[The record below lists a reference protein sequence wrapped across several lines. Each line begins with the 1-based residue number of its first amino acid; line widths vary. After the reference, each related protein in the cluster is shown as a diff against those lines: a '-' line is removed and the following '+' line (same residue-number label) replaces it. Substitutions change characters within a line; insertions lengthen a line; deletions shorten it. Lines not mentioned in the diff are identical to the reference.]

1 MRKYNAKELHRL
13 AKATA
18 KKAES
23 GIFLKTLH
31 PRPFLV
37 QSWEVC
43 VGDGRT
49 YMEIVV
55 EAKNGNKFS
64 AIRYL

>member
-13 AKATA
+13 AKATTQ
-18 KKAES
+18 KAQS
-23 GIFLKTLH
+23 GIFSKTLH
-31 PRPFLV
+31 PRPFRI

-49 YMEIVV
+49 YLEIIA
-55 EAKNGNKFS
+55 EAKNGNRIY